1 MSSAPRPYPPQVRS
15 VAIAGLIGV
24 CLASAGLLAAQDTA
38 TSRMLTWPWQ
48 ILYWLGPLA
57 AGGAL
62 WFTLSNKVPRHAL
75 SRAWVIGLLLTAAG
89 LTASTALSPY
99 RAQVL
104 PWVFWPATTLA
115 LAAAGARLFADRNDG
130 ARLEQRLLQLTGA
143 AGGLLALVSLAMWLA
158 QLAPH
163 WGTIPHSRNP
173 HPLGHANYTAGTG
186 LLFLP
191 CLIGLAA
198 GARGW
203 RRVGWGL
210 LALAC
215 LAMLLSGGSRGA
227 TLGLAALAG
236 LGLLTAWQRLPK
248 VAVVAVA
255 LALMSAGL
263 LHPGVR
269 RGLLPPPADAPVNM
283 SNAQRMTWIE
293 GGWQAVLDR
302 PVFGWGT
309 GATPWFFPRY
319 RGGLDYGPY
328 EVLQLHNTPLQLWA
342 EGGTVTLLGALLL
355 TGLVIAGAVRTA
367 READRPADTARW
379 VALATLTG
387 YGVFSITDWQLD
399 VPAVCAVLGLML
411 AIVAAR
417 TATKGEGHA
426 LPRRLGT
433 WVTVGT
439 LTITCWV
446 GTTQCR
452 LRASLERGDWEH
464 ALELAPHD
472 PALRVYAADRLLH
485 SGEGA
490 PADPGERRKRALG
503 LLQVNIDA
511 ELIPELSHTM
521 AGWARLANGEA
532 AAALVDFRAAI
543 AVAPNHG
550 SALRGAALVAL
561 SLGQRDEA
569 ERWSTHA
576 CLADPR
582 FIASGW
588 WRVPAMAATRDSV
601 LARVDAA
608 LVELADDPQ
617 VRLSVKREAIYLR
630 ALLEWLDGDDKAVER
645 LIANARDAGVA
656 AFWERLTGRGEG
668 QADLATGLHAVLALQ
683 ADHLNEGWSGR
694 LRMLYGENLDLTA
707 EQRLVATHDPVTL
720 VRSALSP
727 LDDTAWPV
735 RHAKAGRAGFQVNH
749 RHPRLQGV
757 WDGGYRADNL
767 WAASLLE
774 AVWPGEFWLPDS
786 LLLGMTGASHPTE
799 LGPIR

>member
-1 MSSAPRPYPPQVRS
+1 
-15 VAIAGLIGV
+15 
-24 CLASAGLLAAQDTA
+24 
-38 TSRMLTWPWQ
+38 MLTWPWQ

-75 SRAWVIGLLLTAAG
+75 SRVWAIGLVLTAAG

-115 LAAAGARLFADRNDG
+115 LAAAGASLLANVDEG
-130 ARLEQRLLQLTGA
+130 LRLEHRLLQLTGSI
-143 AGGLLALVSLAMWLA
+143 GGLLALVSLTMWLA
-158 QLAPH
+158 RLAPH
-163 WGTIPHSRNP
+163 WEVIPHSRNP

-215 LAMLLSGGSRGA
+215 LAMLQSGGSRGA
-227 TLGLAALAG
+227 TLGLAAMAG
-236 LGLLTAWQRLPK
+236 LGLLAAWRRLPK

-269 RGLLPPPADAPVNM
+269 RGLLPPPVDAPVNM

-293 GGWQAVLDR
+293 GGWQATLDR
-302 PVFGWGT
+302 PLTGWGT

-342 EGGTVTLLGALLL
+342 EGGLATLLGALLL
-355 TGLVIAGAVRTA
+355 TGLVMAAAVRTA
-367 READRPADTARW
+367 REATRAADTAQW

-399 VPAVCAVLGLML
+399 VPVVCAVLGLML
-411 AIVAAR
+411 AIMAAR
-417 TATKGEGHA
+417 CSAKGTGNA
-426 LPRRLGT
+426 LARRAGAWGVIGVL
-433 WVTVGT
+433 VAV
-439 LTITCWV
+439 CWI
-446 GTTQCR
+446 GFSQNR

-464 ALELAPHD
+464 ALQLAPHD
-472 PALRVYAADRLLH
+472 AALRIYAADRLLH

-490 PADPGERRKRALG
+490 PADPAERRKRALG

-532 AAALVDFRAAI
+532 AAALVDFRSAI

-550 SALRGAALVAL
+550 SALRGAALAAL
-561 SLGQRDEA
+561 SLGRRDEA
-569 ERWSTHA
+569 ERCLKRA

-588 WRVPAMAATRDSV
+588 WRVPAMAAVRDAV

-617 VRLSVKREAIYLR
+617 VRLSVKREAAYLR
-630 ALLEWLDGDDKAVER
+630 ALLDWLDGEDKAAER

-668 QADLATGLHAVLALQ
+668 QANPAAGLRTVLALQ
-683 ADHLNEGWSGR
+683 AGHLNEDWSER

-707 EQRLVATHDPVTL
+707 EQRLVAVHDPVTL

-727 LDDTAWPV
+727 LDDAAWPV
-735 RHAKAGRAGFQVNH
+735 RHTKAGRAGFQVNH

-786 LLLGMTGASHPTE
+786 RLVTLFLPTPDMIE
-799 LGPIR
+799 DSPPTQTP